1 MIVLVFSPLLG
12 ILATISDTSR
22 FRIFLFKVLSHF
34 GEKKVHFHENMLA
47 NIFVLILFVILEEFS
62 SADSLSICEKSC
74 YTSAGASQTQF
85 GTLSPQRPAA
95 I

>member
-34 GEKKVHFHENMLA
+34 GEKKVHFHE